1 MRRVTPTSHYQR
13 PLALILVGL
22 AVVVSL
28 AVAGSVPARAGEE
41 VTVDGV
47 LHVRNTDQPSRGVRT
62 VQLEELWQAGGE
74 DDEEIFFGVINKVLV
89 DDANDIY
96 LLDQQ
101 LSEIMVFS
109 ADGELIKTLGR
120 EGEGPGEFRR
130 PADMA
135 FMPDG
140 TIGVVQTFPGKVIKL
155 GLDGTPAGT
164 WQPTRDA
171 AEGGFFAMV
180 NLRPA
185 GGNLVASGIDI
196 AVDQAA
202 GEVRR
207 HSFLSSFDPAGKL
220 LVEYVARDVTMSFQD
235 IKFKEMELMDFI
247 WRRMD
252 VAPDGRV
259 VVAIPRYGYQ
269 ITVFAPDGTVER
281 VIERAYESWDRDEE
295 ITELWTSILETTA
308 STQAPPG
315 TPIEIEDREPDVEFL
330 RITTDGAIWVLTSRA
345 IYAHTDEGFTT
356 YDVFDPN
363 GHFVEQVRFMCEGDP
378 RDDMLF
384 FGSDDLVFLVEGFMS
399 AALSGMGASSGDED
413 EEAEPM
419 KIICYRMR

>member
-1 MRRVTPTSHYQR
+1 MSCLPSPFRRYRSA
-13 PLALILVGL
+13 PLFIVMAGVVGL
-22 AVVVSL
+22 A
-28 AVAGSVPARAGEE
+28 ATGGAPAGAGDV

-47 LHVRNTDQPSRGVRT
+47 PHVRNSAQPSNGVRAIE
-62 VQLEELWQAGGE
+62 LEEVWQAGGE
-74 DDEEIFFGVINKVLV
+74 EDEDTFFGVINKVLI
-89 DDANDIY
+89 DDANNIY

-101 LSEIMVFS
+101 LSEVKVFT
-109 ADGELIKTLGR
+109 ATGEPLKTIGR

-140 TIGVVQTFPGKVIKL
+140 TLGIVQTFPGKVIKL
-155 GLDGTPAGT
+155 GLDGSPAGT
-164 WQPTRDA
+164 WEPTRDA

-180 NLRPA
+180 NLRTA
-185 GGNLVASGIDI
+185 SGNLVASGIDI

-207 HSFLSSFDPAGKL
+207 HSFLSSFDASGKL
-220 LVEYVARDVTMSFQD
+220 LTEYVVRDVTLKFQG
-235 IKFKEMELMDFI
+235 ITFKEIELMDFI

-259 VVAIPRYGYQ
+259 FAAVPRYGYQ
-269 ITVFAPDGTVER
+269 ISVFAPDGTVER
-281 VIERAYESWDRDEE
+281 VIERDYESWTRDAE
-295 ITELWTSILETTA
+295 ISELWTSILETTA
-308 STQAPPG
+308 ATQAPPG
-315 TPIEIEDREPDVEFL
+315 TPIEVEDREPDVEFL
-330 RITTDGAIWVLTSRA
+330 RVASDGSLWVLTSQA
-345 IYAHTDEGFTT
+345 VYAHEGGGFTT
-356 YDVFDPN
+356 YDIFDPD

-384 FGSDDLVFLVEGFMS
+384 IGSDDLVFLVKGFMS
-399 AALSGMGASSGDED
+399 AALSGLGATSDEGD

-419 KIICYRMR
+419 RVICYRMH

>member
-13 PLALILVGL
+13 PLALILIGL
-22 AVVVSL
+22 AVVVGL

-185 GGNLVASGIDI
+185 GSNLVASGIDI

-315 TPIEIEDREPDVEFL
+315 TPVEIEDREPDVEFL
-330 RITTDGAIWVLTSRA
+330 RVTTDGAIWVLTSRA

-363 GHFVEQVRFMCEGDP
+363 GHFVEQVRFLCEGDP